1 MGDCAYCGK
10 RRINFNQDEDY
21 TMRIENNDRGDHFI
35 ATGELMIDSIPIS
48 FCPFCG
54 CDLTKKVDVDQM
66 TTHRLKVFVKY
77 ADAIMNGTK
86 TFEVR
91 KNDRGYKVGDKIV
104 FDVVTNKGYAVGA
117 AARHPLNGATYRI
130 DYILDDF
137 EGLAQN
143 YVALAIS
150 KVDE

>member
-77 ADAIMNGTK
+77 ADAIMNGTE

-137 EGLAQN
+137 EGLAQK

-150 KVDE
+150 KED